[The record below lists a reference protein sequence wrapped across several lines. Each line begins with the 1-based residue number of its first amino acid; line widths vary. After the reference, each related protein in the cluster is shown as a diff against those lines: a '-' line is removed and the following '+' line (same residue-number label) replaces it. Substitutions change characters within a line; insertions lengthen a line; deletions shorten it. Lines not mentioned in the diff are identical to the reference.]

1 VTSFSVD
8 SDGDGIDET
17 DHVVGTPVTIA
28 DKGTLLLNGDGTYT
42 FTPLPDFNGAVPVV
56 TYLVEDGIGDTN
68 ESTLTIV
75 VTPADNIPPVAEDDG
90 FSIYQGESVSGNL
103 ITHVDGN
110 DGIADHDGGDGA
122 VLTITQ
128 FNGVDLVFGADGFAT
143 VNVDGGTVTING
155 AGDFTYNN
163 SDGYILG
170 SDYPSFNYTLSDG
183 TDTDT
188 ATVTIDISDTAPVA
202 VDDIN
207 LIGLFE
213 IDNSGLAEAAEV
225 KGNIIVEGGRSS
237 GDAPDTS
244 PDGPVNL
251 VHVSY
256 AGVDYVF
263 DSDNTS
269 YQITTEYGVLEIH
282 DDGAYE
288 YSTFADMTLPTSA
301 LIDVFSY
308 TIKDNDEANAE
319 TDSATLTFNI
329 DLADSGGGRA
339 RGRASTSEDES
350 IIDNSEI
357 IDTSSSFLATS
368 STLNDNKSSDNPDLS
383 DLLTSDD
390 NNLDDYLSFNEL
402 SNDEV
407 ADNFEGELGLDAEVE
422 SVVKESEAETIVTN
436 SLLKEGATL
445 ISDASPENV
454 PQQIELDSN
463 DHI

>member
-1 VTSFSVD
+1 
-8 SDGDGIDET
+8 
-17 DHVVGTPVTIA
+17 
-28 DKGTLLLNGDGTYT
+28 
-42 FTPLPDFNGAVPVV
+42 PVV

-128 FNGVDLVFGADGFAT
+128 VNGVDLVFGADGFAT
-143 VNVDGGTVTING
+143 VNVDGGAVTINA

-163 SDGYILG
+163 SDGYILD
-170 SDYPSFNYTLSDG
+170 SESPSFLYTLSDG

-188 ATVTIDISDTAPVA
+188 AKVTIDIDDTAPNP
-202 VDDIN
+202 VDDTNYITYN
-207 LIGLFE
+207 DNEGLSVGKF
-213 IDNSGLAEAAEV
+213 IS
-225 KGNIIVEGGRSS
+225 GNILKGGSS
-237 GDAPDTS
+237 GDRGDSSPGETVILTKVEYGSQVYQFDDTTTS
-244 PDGPVNL
+244 HIITTDFGKFTLND
-251 VHVSY
+251 
-256 AGVDYVF
+256 AGVYYFFLDEGV
-263 DSDNTS
+263 D
-269 YQITTEYGVLEIH
+269 ITTIPPSLEF
-282 DDGAYE
+282 D
-288 YSTFADMTLPTSA
+288 
-301 LIDVFSY
+301 Y
-308 TIKDNDEANAE
+308 TIRDDDKNEMGE
-319 TDSATLTFNI
+319 TKNPETGEATLTIYLTHVDVSAKAANT
-329 DLADSGGGRA
+329 S
-339 RGRASTSEDES
+339 SEDELIDLSFAAEAS
-350 IIDNSEI
+350 IVN
-357 IDTSSSFLATS
+357 A
-368 STLNDNKSSDNPDLS
+368 NDENNKSSTNTDLS